1 MLNGKTIPNWV
12 NRAASI
18 GSWFSFLAPAEVT
31 SSDQRFYEEKDSP
44 STTIQNIEIS
54 NFDCLNCKN
63 PKELF
68 TKNVWIESKSD
79 EQMIIFLEFK
89 TPVNL
94 KCINFE
100 TKGDESSPKILKF
113 FINKL
118 NLDFENIER
127 TKEVDIKVLE
137 NEEKIQ
143 IALKTVKFK
152 KVSNFTVKC
161 FFLFL

>member
-1 MLNGKTIPNWV
+1 MKALKPSM
-12 NRAASI
+12 R
-18 GSWFSFLAPAEVT
+18 
-31 SSDQRFYEEKDSP
+31 EKKRYLLVKGENLKL
-44 STTIQNIEIS
+44 NIEKAILDFVGVLGMS
-54 NFDCLNCKN
+54 KTGLS
-63 PKELF
+63 
-68 TKNVWIESKSD
+68 WIESKSD